1 MRASLQSQR
10 RAALEDLALFHKAF
24 RTSMP
29 SIRALGIVWRVPLA
43 SALNPNVQLPKADV
57 DAAYRLRFVT

>member
-1 MRASLQSQR
+1 
-10 RAALEDLALFHKAF
+10 
-24 RTSMP
+24 MP